1 MSTKAEKGQPQ
12 EATTRENRQSTEE
25 KRRPKGRG
33 NNVPSQEP
41 SYTASMS
48 GSTTIPTELANAI
61 LGLQTQFTKDF
72 DKETKIWLL
81 IQSGR
86 GENVAATEG
95 GSSTLNEETRM
106 AFFSERNNLPRRE
119 EQLVLLIDSLGG
131 QAKAA
136 YQLAMFFRHYSDG
149 FIALVPKTA
158 KSAATLLTLGAD
170 DIMLGSSG
178 ELGPVDAQVREGEHY
193 VPALDRVKTLERQH
207 ASALEALDRAMA
219 LLTLRSEQDVK
230 ELMPVAIEFAARLS
244 QPYLQKNDMLDYTR
258 KSRLLKIGEDYA
270 SRLLER
276 QFERKE
282 VPEQDGGKSDS
293 QGDHQPPLQKGTD
306 DAALDEIRNGDYG
319 NPIKRKARL
328 LAQHLVG
335 SYPDHDFAI
344 DVEEAKRIGLP
355 VRDPSTEA
363 MAKMIDELHQLLP
376 DRDKEPLSFIGQ
388 VVKVNDE

>member
-1 MSTKAEKGQPQ
+1 MNTKAAKEQAR
-12 EATTRENRQSTEE
+12 EATTQENRQST
-25 KRRPKGRG
+25 KGKSSSKG
-33 NNVPSQEP
+33 ESNNGSSQEP
-41 SYTASMS
+41 SYTASIS
-48 GSTTIPTELANAI
+48 GSTIPPDLANAV
-61 LGLQTQFTKDF
+61 LRLQTQFSKDF
-72 DKETKIWLL
+72 RKKTKIWLL

-95 GSSTLNEETRM
+95 GYNTLNEETRM
-106 AFFSERNNLPRRE
+106 AFFSERNNLPQK

-136 YQLAMFFRHYSDG
+136 YQLAMFFRHYCDG

-178 ELGPVDAQVREGEHY
+178 ELGPVDAQVREGEHF

-230 ELMPVAIEFAARLS
+230 ELMPAAIEFAARVS
-244 QPYLQKNDMLDYTR
+244 KPYLERTDMVDYTR

-282 VPEQDGGKSDS
+282 APKQDGGKSDS
-293 QGDHQPPLQKGTD
+293 QGDHQPPLRKVTY
-306 DAALDEIRNGDYG
+306 DAALNEIRDGDYG
-319 NPIKRKARL
+319 NPIKRMARL

-355 VRDPSTEA
+355 VRDPSTDD
-363 MAKMIDELHQLLP
+363 MASMIDELHQLLP
-376 DRDKEPLSFIGQ
+376 DRDKEPLSAIGQ